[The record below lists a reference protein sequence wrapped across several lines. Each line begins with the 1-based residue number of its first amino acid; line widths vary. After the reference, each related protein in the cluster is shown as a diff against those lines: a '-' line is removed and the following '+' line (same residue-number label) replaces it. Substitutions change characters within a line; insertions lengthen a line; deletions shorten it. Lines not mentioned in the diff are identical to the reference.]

1 MAENRPTGPI
11 MMFSS
16 AVLFSIMA
24 VFVKLLSKSV
34 PAAEIIF
41 FRSFISVVLLLLLVG
56 IGKVRFTARSKEKLI
71 FRGIVG
77 GISLMLYFYSISLT
91 SLANAVLLAY
101 TYPIFA
107 SIFSMMYLK
116 EELTREKI
124 MFMLAAFFGLLLIL
138 DFDFSALNTG
148 DLIALLSAVTSGMA
162 VVSIRELRKT
172 DSSAVIVFS
181 FVLSGTIFSLF
192 FMKGNIAPLNST
204 ALLML
209 LLIGVIGAF
218 GQLFMTAAYKL
229 CSTALGGVI
238 SMSSVIMTAIFSMV
252 VFGERLTPNIIVG
265 GLLIF
270 ISAVFFSQKEQCE
283 IGK

>member
-1 MAENRPTGPI
+1 

-24 VFVKLLSKSV
+24 VFVKLLSESI

-41 FRSFISVVLLLLLVG
+41 FRSFVSVVLIISLGLT
-56 IGKVRFTARSKEKLI
+56 GKVRFTAHSKEKLV

-77 GISLMLYFYSISLT
+77 GISLMLYFYAITLT

-116 EELTREKI
+116 ENITREKVI
-124 MFMLAAFFGLLLIL
+124 FIVTAFIGLMLIL
-138 DFDFSALNTG
+138 QFDFSSLNKG
-148 DLIALLSAVTSGMA
+148 DLMALLSAVTSGMA
-162 VVSIRELRKT
+162 VVSIRELRRT
-172 DSSAVIVFS
+172 DSSAMIVFS

-192 FMKGNIAPLNST
+192 FMRGNFIPLDHM
-204 ALLML
+204 ALAML
-209 LLIGVIGAF
+209 ILIGVIGAF

-252 VFGERLTPNIIVG
+252 IFGERLTPNIIVG

-270 ISAVFFSQKEQCE
+270 VSAAFFSQKEQCE
-283 IGK
+283 IAK